1 MKMVGLKVEKRVKST
16 AGDFYRARWEMF
28 FNALEEGKTITSAEW
43 FKWEETWSRSK
54 TITKVAEED
63 AIGA

>member
-1 MKMVGLKVEKRVKST
+1 ML
-16 AGDFYRARWEMF
+16 GDFYRARWEMF
-28 FNALEEGKTITSAEW
+28 FKALEEGNTITSAEW

-63 AIGA
+63 TIGAWEELFNKCFTK